1 MRSNGG
7 IIGAKK
13 TVAPGSAS
21 GIWAIRD
28 AQREHGALNWQFSAF
43 LGGNQSANDL
53 FTVMQGMTSKSSAL
67 PTFGGTL
74 TLNSVLIGNYDYTI
88 KQTSE
93 TVSSFSAADWF
104 SATEDSNASLI
115 CVNGDLTINSGQT
128 FIPSV
133 RKLFTCIYVKGNLT
147 VLGEISMTARGANTN
162 SLSVQTANIR
172 IKNGTYSSVT
182 NPQIPSSGG
191 AGGAGANAPNTN
203 TAGSVGNSGSD
214 GGTGGGGGGSAY
226 YGIGGNGS
234 AGSSFS
240 GGGGGG
246 GQNSGNNSS
255 LGDSNAQTFGGTGG
269 VGRNNAGGNNAT
281 GGTGNPGGSSINANN
296 VTNGSGMFGTSGTG
310 GTLIIFCTAFL
321 LGGGTISSNGTN
333 GVVNA
338 GAIGGG
344 GASGGGSITILC
356 NSNSSSITRSVS
368 GGTAGAVYPTA
379 PYNAIGG
386 NGGSGSERV
395 LSGL

>member
-1 MRSNGG
+1 MRRAPLIGPYSTEQGG
-7 IIGAKK
+7 FITLTDSQQKVGA
-13 TVAPGSAS
+13 
-21 GIWAIRD
+21 GIW
-28 AQREHGALNWQFSAF
+28 LPAF

-53 FTVMQGMTSKSSAL
+53 YTVMQGMTSKASAT

-74 TLNSVLIGNYDYTI
+74 TLNSVLMGNYDYTI
-88 KQTSE
+88 KSTSQ
-93 TVSSFSAADWF
+93 TVSSFSATDWF
-104 SATEDSNASLI
+104 SLTEDSSAALI

-147 VLGEISMTARGANTN
+147 VAGTISMTGRGANTG
-162 SLSVQTANIR
+162 SLSVQSANIR
-172 IKNGTYSSVT
+172 IINGTYSSVS
-182 NPQIPSSGG
+182 NPQVPSSGG
-191 AGGAGANAPNTN
+191 AGGAGATATNTN
-203 TAGSVGNSGSD
+203 TAGSVGSSGSA

-226 YGIGGNGS
+226 YGIAGNGS

-246 GQNSGNNSS
+246 GQNSGSNSS
-255 LGDSNAQTFGGTGG
+255 LGNSNAQTFGGTGG
-269 VGRNNAGGNNAT
+269 VGRNAASGNNST
-281 GGTGNPGGSSINANN
+281 GGTGNPGGSSINTNN
-296 VTNGSGMFGTSGTG
+296 VTNSSSFFGTSGTG
-310 GTLIIFCTAFL
+310 GTLVIFCTGLL

-333 GVVNA
+333 GVVNT

-368 GGTAGAVYPTA
+368 GGTAGAVFPSS

-386 NGGSGSERV
+386 NGGSGSERI
-395 LSGL
+395 LTGL

>member
-1 MRSNGG
+1 MRRAPLIGPYSTPQQVSGFITLTDSQQKIATG
-7 IIGAKK
+7 IYL
-13 TVAPGSAS
+13 PS
-21 GIWAIRD
+21 
-28 AQREHGALNWQFSAF
+28 F
-43 LGGNQSANDL
+43 GGNQSANDL
-53 FTVMQGMTSKSSAL
+53 YTVMQGMTSKA
-67 PTFGGTL
+67 PATPQFGGTL

-88 KQTSE
+88 KSTSQ
-93 TVSSFSAADWF
+93 TVSSFTSTDWF
-104 SATEDSNASLI
+104 TSTADSNAALI
-115 CVNGDLTINSGQT
+115 FINGDLTINSGQT
-128 FIPSV
+128 FTPSV

-147 VLGEISMTARGANTN
+147 VAGAISMTARGANTN
-162 SLSVQTANIR
+162 FLSVQTANIR
-172 IKNGTYSSVT
+172 IINGTYSSVT

-191 AGGAGANAPNTN
+191 AGGAGGTAINTN
-203 TAGSVGNSGSD
+203 VAGSVGNNGSA

-226 YGIGGNGS
+226 WAIGGNGS

-246 GQNSGNNSS
+246 GQNGGTNTS

-269 VGRNNAGGNNAT
+269 VGRNSPGGNNST
-281 GGTGNPGGSSINANN
+281 GGTGNPGGSSINTNN
-296 VTNGSGMFGTSGTG
+296 VTNGSAFFGTDGTG
-310 GTLIIFCTAFL
+310 GTLVIFCTGLL
-321 LGGGTISSNGTN
+321 LGAGTISSNGTN

-368 GGTAGAVYPTA
+368 GGTAGTVFPTA

-395 LSGL
+395 LTGL

>member
-1 MRSNGG
+1 MRRASF
-7 IIGAKK
+7 IGPYSTAQSGFITLTDSQQK
-13 TVAPGSAS
+13 VGA
-21 GIWAIRD
+21 GIW
-28 AQREHGALNWQFSAF
+28 LPVF

-53 FTVMQGMTSKSSAL
+53 YTVMQGMTSKASAT
-67 PTFGGTL
+67 PQFGGTL

-88 KQTSE
+88 KSTSQ
-93 TVSSFSAADWF
+93 TVSSFTSTDWFTSTADSSAA
-104 SATEDSNASLI
+104 LI
-115 CVNGDLTINSGQT
+115 CINGDLIILSGQT

-147 VLGEISMTARGANTN
+147 VAGAISMTARGANTN

-172 IKNGTYSSVT
+172 IINGTYSSVT

-191 AGGAGANAPNTN
+191 AGGAGATATSTN
-203 TAGSVGNSGSD
+203 TAGSAGSSGSA
-214 GGTGGGGGGSAY
+214 GGTGGGGGGSAH
-226 YGIGGNGS
+226 YGIAGNGS

-246 GQNSGNNSS
+246 GQNSGSNLS

-269 VGRNNAGGNNAT
+269 VGRNSASGNNST
-281 GGTGNPGGSSINANN
+281 GGTGNPGGQSIKSDGTNNSSGFA
-296 VTNGSGMFGTSGTG
+296 GTSGTG
-310 GTLIIFCTAFL
+310 GTVIIFCTGVL

-368 GGTAGAVYPTA
+368 GGTAGAVYPSS

-395 LSGL
+395 LTGI